1 MNGMAFEDRHD
12 AACQLAQ
19 ALEHLRGVHPVVL
32 AIPRGGV
39 PIGRVVADALD
50 GEFDVVLVRKL
61 GAPGNPEVAVGA
73 VDENGGIVLSE
84 LAHAAGAD
92 EAYVRAQAELELAR
106 LRERRQAYRAGEPS
120 IAQTGRTVVV
130 VDDGLATGATMAAA
144 LRTARAA
151 AAPPGLCGAGGQRRG
166 PGRGRCAGRRGGVP
180 AAAAHVRRS
189 RGFLPRLRPGP
200 RRGRDRGAYAATAS
214 AAAVALMRDCT
225 AA

>member
-1 MNGMAFEDRHD
+1 MAFEDRHD

-50 GEFDVVLVRKL
+50 GDF
-61 GAPGNPEVAVGA
+61 GIAGCA

-130 VDDGLATGATMAAA
+130 VDDGLATGATLGAA
-144 LRTARAA
+144 LRMARAQQ
-151 AAPPGLCGAGGQRRG
+151 PRHLV
-166 PGRGRCAGRRGGVP
+166 CAVP
-180 AAAAHVRRS
+180 V
-189 RGFLPRLRPGP
+189 
-200 RRGRDRGAYAATAS
+200 AS
-214 AAAVALMRDCT
+214 AAGLAEVDALADEVVCLLRPRTFAAVGAFYRDFDQVPDAAVIAALTPPLPARRPWH
-225 AA
+225 

>member
-73 VDENGGIVLSE
+73 VDEHGGIVLSE

-106 LRERRQAYRAGEPS
+106 LRDRRQAYRAGEAS
-120 IAQTGRTVVV
+120 IALTGRTVVV

-144 LRTARAA
+144 LRTARAQQPRHLVCA
-151 AAPPGLCGAGGQRRG
+151 VPVASAEGLAEVNALADVVVC
-166 PGRGRCAGRRGGVP
+166 
-180 AAAAHVRRS
+180 
-189 RGFLPRLRPGP
+189 LLRP
-200 RRGRDRGAYAATAS
+200 RTF
-214 AAAVALMRDCT
+214 AAVGAFYRDFDQVPDAAVIAALTPPLPARRPWH
-225 AA
+225 